1 MPPSSSKTLPFQLEH
16 RTAGVSSRLI
26 LTDRRSNARY
36 PLDLSVRFRSF
47 AKGSP
52 LYGEG
57 RAINVSSGGIFV
69 VSPHIVSQHEIRE
82 GAHVEMNIEW
92 PSLLDGRIPLQLCAV
107 GWVVR
112 RRPFDFAASFERY
125 QFRTMKSSARPT
137 VRLGADVLEW
147 PPAS

>member
-1 MPPSSSKTLPFQLEH
+1 MPPSSSKILPFPLAH
-16 RTAGVSSRLI
+16 RAAKVSNRLI

-36 PLDLSVRFRSF
+36 PLDLTVRFRSF

-52 LYGEG
+52 LFSAG
-57 RAINVSSGGIFV
+57 RAVNMSSGGILV
-69 VSPHIVSQHEIRE
+69 VSPLIVSQHEIRE

-92 PSLLDGRIPLQLCAV
+92 PSLLDGRIPLQIFAV

-112 RRPFDFAASFERY
+112 RRPFNFAASFERY
-125 QFRTMKSSARPT
+125 QFRTMKSSSQPA
-137 VRLGADVLEW
+137 VGSAGDVIEW